1 MFKWIPKTLALIAVQ
16 RHTAASRST
25 RPSMR
30 LQQGNFGGPTTRCTK
45 PFNTSAHAPNFNVSL
60 GHVAGLE
67 GLGLGSAG
75 LACLGWC
82 LWPFFS
88 GGGQATLVEVTKVKK
103 RRLRERRR
111 AVEARALEAIWEIDD
126 LIGL

>member
-1 MFKWIPKTLALIAVQ
+1 MPQKFKSKLNETGTFRLMPRTLALMAVQ

-45 PFNTSAHAPNFNVSL
+45 PFNTSAHAPNFKVSF
-60 GHVAGLE
+60 GHTALE
-67 GLGLGSAG
+67 GLGGAG
-75 LACLGWC
+75 LAFFGWWWCFLG
-82 LWPFFS
+82 
-88 GGGQATLVEVTKVKK
+88 GGGQGVLVEVTKVKK

-111 AVEARALEAIWEIDD
+111 AVVAKALEAI
-126 LIGL
+126 